1 MVHIFTALLTIFFV
15 VILFLNLHAD
25 SPEGF
30 EEDVEE
36 AVSQVWWE
44 IFGPIIAIVVVN
56 FGELIYVFAA
66 AR

>member
-1 MVHIFTALLTIFFV
+1 MVHIIIALCTIFFAV
-15 VILFLNLHAD
+15 MLFFNLHSD

-44 IFGPIIAIVVVN
+44 FFGPIIAIIIIN
-56 FGELIYVFAA
+56 LGELVYVFAA